1 VFASRGGAGAPVV
14 VLADAMWLVA
24 ISQRAG
30 RTCIIKR

>member
-1 VFASRGGAGAPVV
+1 MFASRGGVATLVV
-14 VLADAMWLVA
+14 VLADGMWLVA